1 MGVDFRRYWCPLAI
15 YILHLSCRN
24 YSALW
29 IRITWDPFQG
39 LPVKPA
45 LFAWNGPAVQD
56 FSRNSRWPPHPVT
69 LIIFVLDVLLFYKK
83 PVNAC
88 IVKYFICLHFIFQWE
103 SNQHAFYLI
112 LFKNLVMETAHVSLW
127 TVRGFW
133 ILKYFSELKQEHRKH
148 ADSTSP
154 NQDWHYCGQTN
165 FDRNPCQLSI
175 HHPLMLF
182 WVMNSLELHF
192 EKVFFYCTVYRRTI
206 KWWES
211 AAVVTEKKNIQ
222 DWIEVL

>member
-1 MGVDFRRYWCPLAI
+1 MPPCH
-15 YILHLSCRN
+15 LHLTSILPKLQCSLDTYNLGSFPRTSCQTSTFR
-24 YSALW
+24 LEW
-29 IRITWDPFQG
+29 TRRTRL
-39 LPVKPA
+39 LPKFPMA
-45 LFAWNGPAVQD
+45 TAPCDSDYICFGC
-56 FSRNSRWPPHPVT
+56 S
-69 LIIFVLDVLLFYKK
+69 LFYKK

-112 LFKNLVMETAHVSLW
+112 LFKNLIMETAHVSLW